1 VDQKEFIVAFDDVA
15 LQLGDTG
22 IARYWRE
29 LVNALVEF
37 DILKEHSIKPIFL
50 SRSAFRTNMYE
61 EHLEFPSFDFR
72 FAAADRQLISAF
84 CKSEKVDLF
93 VSSYYTFSTV
103 SANLILVYDL
113 IPEVF
118 TFGRM
123 NRGWMERELAIN
135 AASSFFTISNNTRKD
150 LGEFYPHSNDLHIGV
165 GHPGIDSKLFA
176 ARNPSVDLNLT
187 QGKRYFVCVGSRYGE
202 GGYKNGK
209 LLVGAINLIPKE
221 DIDFELYFIG
231 GEPLTQEEL
240 KMQSGKGIR
249 IHTGRFSDSEMVSV
263 IRNAEALVYPSK
275 YEGFGIPPLEALS
288 LGTPVI
294 TTRCSSIPE
303 AVGDLA
309 LFVETDD
316 GNQLAE
322 LLLRKDFAEVRDSL
336 IISGPQRA
344 REFTWEKT
352 AREFGSTLVH
362 SLTTQQSPAWKKRQE
377 ILHEY
382 SQIAINLQH

>member
-1 VDQKEFIVAFDDVA
+1 MEQKEFIVAFDDVA

-29 LVNALVEF
+29 LASSLVEF
-37 DILKEHSIKPIFL
+37 DILKEHGIKPIFL
-50 SRSAFRTNMYE
+50 SRSPFRTNMHDK
-61 EHLEFPSFDFR
+61 HLEFPSFDFR

-113 IPEVF
+113 IPDVF
-118 TFGRM
+118 KFGRM

-135 AASSFFTISNNTRKD
+135 AASSFFAISNNTKKD
-150 LGEFYPHSNDLHIGV
+150 LSEFYPHSNDLHVGV
-165 GHPGIDSKLFA
+165 GHPGIDLKLFA
-176 ARNPSVDLNLT
+176 PRNPSADLNMV
-187 QGKRYFVCVGSRYGE
+187 QGFRYFACVGSRYGE

-209 LLVGAINLIPKE
+209 LIVDAINLIPKE
-221 DIDFELYFIG
+221 DIDFELCFIG

-240 KMQSGKGIR
+240 KMQGVKGIR
-249 IHTGRFSDSEMVSV
+249 IHTGRLSDTEMVSV

-275 YEGFGIPPLEALS
+275 YEGFGIPPLEALA

-294 TTRCSSIPE
+294 TTRSSSIPE

-316 GNQLAE
+316 AKQLAE
-322 LLLRKDFAEVRDSL
+322 LLLRKDFAQVRDSL
-336 IISGPQRA
+336 VTSGPQRA
-344 REFTWEKT
+344 KEFTWEKT

-362 SLTTQQSPAWKKRQE
+362 SLATQQPPAWKKRQE